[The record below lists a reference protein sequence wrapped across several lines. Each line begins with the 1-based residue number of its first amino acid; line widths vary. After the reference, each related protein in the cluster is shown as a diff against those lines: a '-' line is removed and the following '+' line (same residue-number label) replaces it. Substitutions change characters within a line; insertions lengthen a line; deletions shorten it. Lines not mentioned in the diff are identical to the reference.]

1 MARGEGTLFSVT
13 ARGTIGKILTY
24 SQAGLK
30 KIIRLDRLD
39 KEWGSPLVFFEDAFF
54 GILYSM
60 HTDHPWFSFYS
71 LSHFFTY
78 FTKKCY
84 TSNTPGQQNIRSQFT
99 AGYTAWSN
107 LTEEQKAVYE
117 EKAVSEFL
125 TGYNVFM
132 KEYIKE
138 NYVPL

>member
-1 MARGEGTLFSVT
+1 MAIGTGTLFSAT
-13 ARGTIGKILTY
+13 ARGTFGKILVY
-24 SQAGLK
+24 SQAGCK
-30 KIIRLDRLD
+30 KIIRMDRLI
-39 KEWGSPLVFFEDAFF
+39 KQWGSPLVFFEDAYF

-60 HTDHPWFSFYS
+60 FSDWPWFSFFS
-71 LSHFFTY
+71 FSHFFTY
-78 FTKKCY
+78 FTKKAY
-84 TSNTPGQQNIRSQFT
+84 TSNTPGQQNIRGQFT

-107 LTEEQKAVYE
+107 LTEEQKAVYND
-117 EKAVSEFL
+117 KAVSEFL